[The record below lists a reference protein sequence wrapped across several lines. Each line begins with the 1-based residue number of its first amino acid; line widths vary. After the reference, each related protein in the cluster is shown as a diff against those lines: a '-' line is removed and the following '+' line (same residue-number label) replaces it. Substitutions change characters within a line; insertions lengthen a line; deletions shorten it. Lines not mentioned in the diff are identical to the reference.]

1 MFIHWKRQTHF
12 RWMNEWGNTFPLTSI
27 DLYVA
32 EKENYKNS
40 ARVR

>member
-1 MFIHWKRQTHF
+1 MFIHWKRQTHL

-32 EKENYKNS
+32 EKENDKNS
-40 ARVR
+40 AKVR